1 MIGGSMSGLLAARV
15 LSEFY
20 EKVTIIERDDLSAAT
35 GWRCGVPQSRHAH
48 GLLASGLRVLEE
60 LCPEIRNELEALGAM
75 AADTL
80 NDARWFFEDGVLSR
94 VPSGTTGML
103 ISRPALEKT
112 FRASIKKNSEHRDN
126 RKIIGLRHT
135 ARTRSRHRRADRS
148 P

>member
-1 MIGGSMSGLLAARV
+1 MSGLLAARV

-35 GWRCGVPQSRHAH
+35 GWRRGVPQSRHAH

-94 VPSGTTGML
+94 AAVRHDRNAHQPTCVRKNF
-103 ISRPALEKT
+103 SR
-112 FRASIKKNSEHRDN
+112 INKKNSEHRDN